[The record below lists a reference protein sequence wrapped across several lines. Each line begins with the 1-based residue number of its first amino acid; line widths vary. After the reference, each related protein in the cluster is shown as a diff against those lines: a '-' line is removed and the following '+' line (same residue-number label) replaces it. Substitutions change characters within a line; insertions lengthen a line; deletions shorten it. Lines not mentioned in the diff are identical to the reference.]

1 MLRMLVASVGGRGG
15 NTLQVFYFKKDTPIK
30 LQRFDIDLVNEQ
42 DLLLPGDL
50 FLAKLY
56 LPLPDLSMRRWR
68 IAHN

>member
-1 MLRMLVASVGGRGG
+1 MASVGGRGG
-15 NTLQVFYFKKDTPIK
+15 STLQVFYFKKDTPIK

-56 LPLPDLSMRRWR
+56 PPFSLHLSMRRWS
-68 IAHN
+68 AFS